1 MNAHSIPLALHSHI
15 LCWVV
20 TALMTLVCA
29 PVAADTLDDIQQ
41 RGELVWGADQE
52 GGGPYVFPDEDNPDV
67 LRVVSNAVRW
77 AAPTPGALPV
87 YGNTEPLN

>member
-67 LRVVSNAVRW
+67 LRGFEVEL
-77 AAPTPGALPV
+77 AAMLAEEAAKLK
-87 YGNTEPLN
+87 TEGVL